1 MSVSVFKIT
10 WLNWCRTS
18 KIGVNMP
25 STLFCNET
33 NREIKLLKKIGSA
46 FHPIK
51 TLQPHTAYTLNIHT
65 HDTFQEFLVY
75 QDIKDQANTV
85 GVDSDKCRNLKR
97 VIIRGKPG
105 EVVLHTTRRELQ
117 DLTTKLVNK
126 TGLVVNLMEKCGDD
140 DPYQL
145 KELTHSMVYCA
156 TFNDVEP
163 IKDFCVSFKNGGEK
177 TWVSRKEC
185 IDYKLIQF
193 LPPKD
198 MGGPIL
204 KEVTSRHQEP
214 ARKIP
219 LSSELSHAQEASS
232 SSTTIDNTT
241 LPSEPSNGKE
251 PSLSSTVRD
260 DTNPPNKEIDGNKK
274 GGAITWI
281 KKKLGWKIS

>member
-1 MSVSVFKIT
+1 
-10 WLNWCRTS
+10 
-18 KIGVNMP
+18 MP

-33 NREIKLLKKIGSA
+33 NREIKLLKKNGSA
-46 FHPIK
+46 FYTIK

-65 HDTFQEFLVY
+65 QDTFQEFLVY
-75 QDIKDQANTV
+75 QDVKDQANTV
-85 GVDSDKCRNLKR
+85 GVDSDECSNLKR

-105 EVVLHTTRRELQ
+105 EVVLHTTKRELP
-117 DLTTKLVNK
+117 DLTTKLVNN
-126 TGLVVNLMEKCGDD
+126 TGRVVNLMEKCGDD

-145 KELTHSMVYCA
+145 KELTHSMGYSA
-156 TFNDVEP
+156 TFNDAEP

-193 LPPKD
+193 LPPED
-198 MGGPIL
+198 VGGPIL
-204 KEVTSRHQEP
+204 KAFTRRPQES

-219 LSSELSHAQEASS
+219 LSTEASHVQEASS

-241 LPSEPSNGKE
+241 LPSEPSNSKE
-251 PSLSSTVRD
+251 PSSSSTTRD

-274 GGAITWI
+274 GVAITWI
-281 KKKLGWKIS
+281 KKKLGLKIS

>member
-1 MSVSVFKIT
+1 
-10 WLNWCRTS
+10 
-18 KIGVNMP
+18 MP

-46 FHPIK
+46 FYPIK

-105 EVVLHTTRRELQ
+105 EIILHTTKRELQ

-126 TGLVVNLMEKCGDD
+126 TGRVVTLMEKCGDD

-145 KELTHSMVYCA
+145 KELTHSMSYNA
-156 TFNDVEP
+156 TFNDAEP

-177 TWVSRKEC
+177 TWVTRQEC

-198 MGGPIL
+198 IGGPIL
-204 KEVTSRHQEP
+204 KDPKLRHQEP
-214 ARKIP
+214 PCEIP
-219 LSSELSHAQEASS
+219 LSNELSHDQEASS
-232 SSTTIDNTT
+232 SFTAIDNTT
-241 LPSEPSNGKE
+241 LPSEPS
-251 PSLSSTVRD
+251 SSSTTRD

-274 GGAITWI
+274 GVATWI
-281 KKKLGWKIS
+281 KKKLGWKIP